1 MFISTGLWS
10 VSRHPNYFGEILLWF
25 GIAIISLPLLVGWQF
40 ITLASPLFVY
50 FLITKVS
57 GLPMLEAKSEK
68 KWGHSK
74 DYQDYKNQT
83 PVLVPYLGKK
93 QR

>member
-1 MFISTGLWS
+1 
-10 VSRHPNYFGEILLWF
+10 
-25 GIAIISLPLLVGWQF
+25 
-40 ITLASPLFVY
+40 
-50 FLITKVS
+50 
-57 GLPMLEAKSEK
+57 MLEAKSEK